1 MLTTGTQL
9 AVLAGGL
16 IAGGLVLVVMWLVPA
31 RPDALDVA
39 RRYSPEAITARASAP
54 VPVNSTDRAGIWAI
68 RRLPTAWWGTTPT
81 KELSLLQ
88 IPLHRHLGKKVT
100 AALTGLIL
108 PPTVTLAAAMLGYH
122 VPFAVPALAS
132 VLLSV
137 GMFFAPDFDVR
148 REAARAR
155 VDFNRALGAY
165 IDLVALERMG
175 GSGPRQAM
183 EEAAGVGTNWVFRRL
198 AEELRQSRFSGKAP
212 WDALHELADEL
223 GLPELIDVANVMRT
237 TEQGAQVYASLRSTA
252 DDLRSRML
260 ADEQALANR
269 TSTSMNVPL
278 ALMVP
283 VFFALVGMPAMLQL
297 MGGS

>member
-1 MLTTGTQL
+1 GGPERRDRRQGRQQPDPGLQAPRAGPGRGPRAAGRVGLPRGQGASADRGRACIGPSGSTLGHDRLDRHPRRDGHPQRLRRALWHTGRPADPDRPAGGLRRLARVAQADGVRQADPAFHGRRRRRPGRKALMLTTGTQL

-108 PPTVTLAAAMLGYH
+108 PPTVTLAAAMLG
-122 VPFAVPALAS
+122 
-132 VLLSV
+132 
-137 GMFFAPDFDVR
+137 
-148 REAARAR
+148 
-155 VDFNRALGAY
+155 
-165 IDLVALERMG
+165 
-175 GSGPRQAM
+175 
-183 EEAAGVGTNWVFRRL
+183 
-198 AEELRQSRFSGKAP
+198 
-212 WDALHELADEL
+212 
-223 GLPELIDVANVMRT
+223 
-237 TEQGAQVYASLRSTA
+237 
-252 DDLRSRML
+252 
-260 ADEQALANR
+260 
-269 TSTSMNVPL
+269 
-278 ALMVP
+278 
-283 VFFALVGMPAMLQL
+283 
-297 MGGS
+297 